1 MSILLPLLKIKNGG
15 KKKCKVHKVKFVEE
29 GSNSKEQDRQ
39 RGGGEREKN
48 GKDGCISASMA
59 INSGRVPATRRNWFP
74 YRNVLAGNVGQW

>member
-39 RGGGEREKN
+39 GGRGGGKGEKWE
-48 GKDGCISASMA
+48 GWM
-59 INSGRVPATRRNWFP
+59 
-74 YRNVLAGNVGQW
+74 Y